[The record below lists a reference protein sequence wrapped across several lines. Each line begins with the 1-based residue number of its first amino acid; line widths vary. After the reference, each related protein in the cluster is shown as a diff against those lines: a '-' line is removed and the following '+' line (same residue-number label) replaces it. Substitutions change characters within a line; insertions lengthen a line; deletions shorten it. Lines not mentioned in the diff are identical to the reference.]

1 MTYEDVLRTYE
12 DVLRRFTL
20 AELYR
25 EEDNLEA
32 DVEKLLRYPFVK
44 GEDDPQVKLRRDK
57 IAIVRRII
65 DEQYAK

>member
-1 MTYEDVLRTYE
+1 MSYEE
-12 DVLRRFTL
+12 VLRRFTL

-32 DVEKLLRYPFVK
+32 DVEKLFRYPFVK

-57 IAIVRRII
+57 ITIVRRII
-65 DEQYAK
+65 DEKYAK